1 MRGSKRLCEMD
12 PPEFPVVMPSRHGSL
27 GQCTWNPLVLVKSH
41 RTISYCGIRKGLLV
55 IFYYLIRKS
64 TVHFFPQ
71 RIYKTLRHFDR
82 SWSATVPMASS
93 LHNNTTTLVYVQSK
107 EHAWLPAQI
116 VEGTDDGHTVT
127 VHMRGDGPAQST
139 TLTTVALKD
148 YPHRSLPL
156 QNIDPSTGTLR
167 VVADLADLSFL
178 HEVRGH
184 STMY

>member
-1 MRGSKRLCEMD
+1 
-12 PPEFPVVMPSRHGSL
+12 
-27 GQCTWNPLVLVKSH
+27 
-41 RTISYCGIRKGLLV
+41 
-55 IFYYLIRKS
+55 
-64 TVHFFPQ
+64 
-71 RIYKTLRHFDR
+71 
-82 SWSATVPMASS
+82 MASS

-116 VEGTDDGHTVT
+116 VEGTDDGNTVT
-127 VHMRGDGPAQST
+127 VHIRGDGPSSIAT
-139 TLTTVALKD
+139 NTRTVALND

-156 QNIDPSTGTLR
+156 QNIDPSTGTVR